1 MIKVSGLTYIYQ
13 QGMPFEK
20 KAIDNVSFEI
30 PTGDFLAVIG
40 HTGSG
45 KSTLVQHLL
54 DTRQD
59 IELSISA
66 TTRAP
71 RGQEQDGREYYF
83 ITPERF
89 EQLIKEDAFV
99 EWQQVYKGT
108 YYGTLR
114 SEIERIENAGH
125 HVVFD
130 IDVKGGINVKRMFG
144 DRARAI
150 FISPPSIEAL
160 RERLTKRGTD
170 SPEKIE
176 ERLAKAEIEM
186 ADAPL
191 FDTILVND
199 DLATT
204 KKELDKELAKFLG

>member
-1 MIKVSGLTYIYQ
+1 MILIFSA
-13 QGMPFEK
+13 P
-20 KAIDNVSFEI
+20 S
-30 PTGDFLAVIG
+30 
-40 HTGSG
+40 GSG
-45 KSTLVQHLL
+45 KSTLVQYLL
-54 DTRQD
+54 ETRQD
-59 IELSISA
+59 MELSISA

-83 ITPERF
+83 ISQDRF
-89 EQLIKEDAFV
+89 EQLIREDAFV

-114 SEIERIENAGH
+114 SEIERIEGAGH

-150 FISPPSIEAL
+150 FIAPPSIDAL
-160 RERLTKRGTD
+160 RQRLTGRGTD

-199 DLATT
+199 DLATA
-204 KKELDKELAKFLG
+204 KRELDKEVAAFIK

>member
-1 MIKVSGLTYIYQ
+1 MILIFSA
-13 QGMPFEK
+13 P
-20 KAIDNVSFEI
+20 S
-30 PTGDFLAVIG
+30 
-40 HTGSG
+40 GSG

-59 IELSISA
+59 MELSISA

-71 RGQEQDGREYYF
+71 RGKEQDGKEYYF
-83 ITPERF
+83 ISPERF
-89 EQLIKEDAFV
+89 EQLIREDAFV
-99 EWQQVYKGT
+99 EWEQVYKGT
-108 YYGTLR
+108 YYGTLK
-114 SEIERIENAGH
+114 SEIDRIESAGH

-130 IDVKGGINVKRMFG
+130 VDVKGGINVKRLFG

-150 FISPPSIEAL
+150 FIAPPSIDAL

-176 ERLAKAEIEM
+176 ERLAKAEIEL

-199 DLATT
+199 DLIAA
-204 KKELDKELAKFLG
+204 KSALDKEIAAFIG

>member
-1 MIKVSGLTYIYQ
+1 MILIFSA
-13 QGMPFEK
+13 P
-20 KAIDNVSFEI
+20 S
-30 PTGDFLAVIG
+30 
-40 HTGSG
+40 GSG

-59 IELSISA
+59 MELSISA

-83 ITPERF
+83 ITPDRF
-89 EQLIKEDAFV
+89 EQLIREDAFV

-114 SEIERIENAGH
+114 SEIERIESAGH

-130 IDVKGGINVKRMFG
+130 IDVKGGINVKKMFG

-150 FISPPSIEAL
+150 FIAPPSIDAL

-170 SPEKIE
+170 SQEKIE
-176 ERLAKAEIEM
+176 ERLAKAEIEL

-199 DLATT
+199 DLGET
-204 KKELDKELAKFLG
+204 KKALDREIKSFIG

>member
-1 MIKVSGLTYIYQ
+1 MILIFSA
-13 QGMPFEK
+13 P
-20 KAIDNVSFEI
+20 S
-30 PTGDFLAVIG
+30 
-40 HTGSG
+40 GSG

-54 DTRQD
+54 DTRED
-59 IELSISA
+59 MELSISA

-71 RGQEQDGREYYF
+71 RGKEQDGKEYYF
-83 ITPERF
+83 ISRERF
-89 EQLIKEDAFV
+89 EELIKQDAFV
-99 EWQQVYKGT
+99 EYEQVYQGT

-114 SEIERIENAGH
+114 SEIDRIERAGH

-130 IDVKGGINVKRMFG
+130 IDVKGGINVKKMFG

-150 FISPPSIEAL
+150 FIAPPSIDAL

-199 DLATT
+199 DLTAT
-204 KKELDKELAKFLG
+204 KKALDKEIAAFIG

>member
-1 MIKVSGLTYIYQ
+1 MILIFSA
-13 QGMPFEK
+13 P
-20 KAIDNVSFEI
+20 S
-30 PTGDFLAVIG
+30 
-40 HTGSG
+40 GSG
-45 KSTLVQHLL
+45 KSTLVRHLL
-54 DTRQD
+54 DTRHD
-59 IELSISA
+59 VELSISA

-89 EQLIKEDAFV
+89 EQLIREDAFV

-144 DRARAI
+144 DRALAI
-150 FISPPSIEAL
+150 FISPPSLDAL
-160 RERLTKRGTD
+160 RDRLNKRGTD

-199 DLATT
+199 DLATA
-204 KKELDKELAKFLG
+204 KKELDRELATFLR

>member
-1 MIKVSGLTYIYQ
+1 MILIFSA
-13 QGMPFEK
+13 P
-20 KAIDNVSFEI
+20 S
-30 PTGDFLAVIG
+30 
-40 HTGSG
+40 GSG

-59 IELSISA
+59 MELSISA

-71 RGQEQDGREYYF
+71 RGKEQDGREYYF
-83 ITPERF
+83 ISPERF
-89 EQLIKEDAFV
+89 EQLISDDAFV
-99 EWQQVYKGT
+99 EWEQVYKGT
-108 YYGTLR
+108 YYGTLK
-114 SEIERIENAGH
+114 SEIDRIEGAGH

-130 IDVKGGINVKRMFG
+130 IDVKGGINVKRLFG
-144 DRARAI
+144 DKARAI
-150 FISPPSIEAL
+150 FIAPPSIDAL

-176 ERLAKAEIEM
+176 ERLAKAEIEL

-199 DLATT
+199 DLNATMAA
-204 KKELDKELAKFLG
+204 LDKEIEGFIR

>member
-1 MIKVSGLTYIYQ
+1 MIIIFSA
-13 QGMPFEK
+13 P
-20 KAIDNVSFEI
+20 S
-30 PTGDFLAVIG
+30 
-40 HTGSG
+40 GSG

-59 IELSISA
+59 MELSISA

-83 ITPERF
+83 ISRDKF
-89 EQLIKEDAFV
+89 ESLIGEDAFI

-114 SEIERIENAGH
+114 SEIERIESAGH

-144 DRARAI
+144 DKARAI
-150 FISPPSIEAL
+150 FIAPPSIEAL

-176 ERLAKAEIEM
+176 ERLAKAETEM

-199 DLATT
+199 DLNEA
-204 KKELDKELAKFLG
+204 KRALDKEIASFIG

>member
-1 MIKVSGLTYIYQ
+1 MILIFSA
-13 QGMPFEK
+13 P
-20 KAIDNVSFEI
+20 S
-30 PTGDFLAVIG
+30 
-40 HTGSG
+40 GSG

-204 KKELDKELAKFLG
+204 KKELDKELATFLG

>member
-1 MIKVSGLTYIYQ
+1 MILIFSA
-13 QGMPFEK
+13 P
-20 KAIDNVSFEI
+20 S
-30 PTGDFLAVIG
+30 
-40 HTGSG
+40 GSG

-59 IELSISA
+59 MELSISA

-71 RGQEQDGREYYF
+71 RGKEQDGKEYYF
-83 ITPERF
+83 ITRERF
-89 EQLIKEDAFV
+89 EELIKQDAFV
-99 EWQQVYKGT
+99 EYEQVYHGT

-114 SEIERIENAGH
+114 SEIDRIESAGH

-130 IDVKGGINVKRMFG
+130 IDVKGGINIKRLFG
-144 DRARAI
+144 DKARSI
-150 FISPPSIEAL
+150 FIAPPSLEIL
-160 RERLTKRGTD
+160 RERLTNRGTD

-176 ERLAKAEIEM
+176 ERLAKAETEM

-199 DLATT
+199 DLNLT
-204 KKELDKELAKFLG
+204 KQALDNEIAAFIG

>member
-1 MIKVSGLTYIYQ
+1 MILIFSA
-13 QGMPFEK
+13 P
-20 KAIDNVSFEI
+20 S
-30 PTGDFLAVIG
+30 
-40 HTGSG
+40 GSG

-59 IELSISA
+59 MELSISA

-71 RGQEQDGREYYF
+71 RGKEQDGKEYYF
-83 ITPERF
+83 ITRERF
-89 EQLIKEDAFV
+89 EELIKQDAFV
-99 EWQQVYKGT
+99 EYEQVYHGT

-114 SEIERIENAGH
+114 SEIDRIESAGH

-130 IDVKGGINVKRMFG
+130 IDVKGGINIKRLFG
-144 DRARAI
+144 DKARSI
-150 FISPPSIEAL
+150 FIAPPSLDIL
-160 RERLTKRGTD
+160 RERLTNRGTD

-199 DLATT
+199 DLNQT
-204 KKELDKELAKFLG
+204 KQALDKEIASFIG

>member
-1 MIKVSGLTYIYQ
+1 MIIIFSA
-13 QGMPFEK
+13 P
-20 KAIDNVSFEI
+20 S
-30 PTGDFLAVIG
+30 
-40 HTGSG
+40 GSG

-59 IELSISA
+59 LELSISA

-83 ITPERF
+83 ISPERF

-114 SEIERIENAGH
+114 SEIDRIESAGH
-125 HVVFD
+125 HVIFD
-130 IDVKGGINVKRMFG
+130 VDVKGGINVKKLFG

-150 FISPPSIEAL
+150 FIAPPSIEAL

-170 SPEKIE
+170 SQEKIE

-191 FDTILVND
+191 FDTIVVND
-199 DLATT
+199 DLSQA
-204 KKELDKELAKFLG
+204 KQNLDKEIKAFIG

>member
-1 MIKVSGLTYIYQ
+1 MILIFSA
-13 QGMPFEK
+13 P
-20 KAIDNVSFEI
+20 S
-30 PTGDFLAVIG
+30 
-40 HTGSG
+40 GSG

-59 IELSISA
+59 MELSISA

-71 RGQEQDGREYYF
+71 RGKEQDGKEYYF
-83 ITPERF
+83 ISPERF
-89 EQLIKEDAFV
+89 EQLIRDDAFV
-99 EWQQVYKGT
+99 EWEQVYKGT
-108 YYGTLR
+108 YYGTLK
-114 SEIERIENAGH
+114 SEIERIEGAGH

-130 IDVKGGINVKRMFG
+130 IDVKGGINVKRLFG

-150 FISPPSIEAL
+150 FIAPPSIEAL

-170 SPEKIE
+170 SQEKIE
-176 ERLAKAEIEM
+176 ERLAKAEIEI

-199 DLATT
+199 DLNAT
-204 KKELDKELAKFLG
+204 KAALDKEIAAFIG

>member
-1 MIKVSGLTYIYQ
+1 MILIFSA
-13 QGMPFEK
+13 P
-20 KAIDNVSFEI
+20 S
-30 PTGDFLAVIG
+30 
-40 HTGSG
+40 GSG
-45 KSTLVQHLL
+45 KSTLVQYLL

-89 EQLIKEDAFV
+89 KQLIKEDAFV

-144 DRARAI
+144 DRALAI

>member
-1 MIKVSGLTYIYQ
+1 MILIFSA
-13 QGMPFEK
+13 P
-20 KAIDNVSFEI
+20 S
-30 PTGDFLAVIG
+30 
-40 HTGSG
+40 GSG

-59 IELSISA
+59 MELSISA

-71 RGQEQDGREYYF
+71 RGKEQDGREYYF
-83 ITPERF
+83 ISPERF
-89 EQLIKEDAFV
+89 EQLISDDAFV
-99 EWQQVYKGT
+99 EWEQVYKGT
-108 YYGTLR
+108 YYGTLK
-114 SEIERIENAGH
+114 SEIDRIESAGH

-130 IDVKGGINVKRMFG
+130 IDVKGGINVKRLFG
-144 DRARAI
+144 DKARAI
-150 FISPPSIEAL
+150 FIAPPSIDAL

-176 ERLAKAEIEM
+176 ERLAKAEIEF

-199 DLATT
+199 DLNAA
-204 KKELDKELAKFLG
+204 KAALDKEIAAFIG

>member
-1 MIKVSGLTYIYQ
+1 MILIFSA
-13 QGMPFEK
+13 P
-20 KAIDNVSFEI
+20 S
-30 PTGDFLAVIG
+30 
-40 HTGSG
+40 GSG
-45 KSTLVQHLL
+45 KSTLVQYLL

-204 KKELDKELAKFLG
+204 KKELDKELATFLG

>member
-1 MIKVSGLTYIYQ
+1 MILIFSA
-13 QGMPFEK
+13 P
-20 KAIDNVSFEI
+20 S
-30 PTGDFLAVIG
+30 
-40 HTGSG
+40 GSG
-45 KSTLVQHLL
+45 KSTLVQYLL

-89 EQLIKEDAFV
+89 EQLIKENAFV

-144 DRARAI
+144 DRALAI

>member
-1 MIKVSGLTYIYQ
+1 MILIFSA
-13 QGMPFEK
+13 P
-20 KAIDNVSFEI
+20 S
-30 PTGDFLAVIG
+30 
-40 HTGSG
+40 GSG
-45 KSTLVQHLL
+45 KSTLVQYLL
-54 DTRQD
+54 ETRQD
-59 IELSISA
+59 MELSISA

-83 ITPERF
+83 ISQDRF
-89 EQLIKEDAFV
+89 EQLIREDAFV

-114 SEIERIENAGH
+114 SEIERIEGAGH

-130 IDVKGGINVKRMFG
+130 IDVKGGINIKRMFG

-150 FISPPSIEAL
+150 FIAPPSIDAL
-160 RERLTKRGTD
+160 RQRLTGRGTD

-199 DLATT
+199 NLATA
-204 KKELDKELAKFLG
+204 KRELDKEVAAFIK

>member
-1 MIKVSGLTYIYQ
+1 MILIFSA
-13 QGMPFEK
+13 P
-20 KAIDNVSFEI
+20 S
-30 PTGDFLAVIG
+30 
-40 HTGSG
+40 GSG
-45 KSTLVQHLL
+45 KSTLVQYLL

-114 SEIERIENAGH
+114 SEIERIEKAGH

>member
-1 MIKVSGLTYIYQ
+1 MILIFSA
-13 QGMPFEK
+13 P
-20 KAIDNVSFEI
+20 S
-30 PTGDFLAVIG
+30 
-40 HTGSG
+40 GSG

-59 IELSISA
+59 VELSISA

-71 RGQEQDGREYYF
+71 RGKEQDGKEYYF
-83 ITPERF
+83 ISPERF
-89 EQLIKEDAFV
+89 ESLIREGAFV
-99 EWQQVYKGT
+99 EWEQVYQGT

-114 SEIERIENAGH
+114 SEIDRIESAGH
-125 HVVFD
+125 HVIFD
-130 IDVKGGINVKRMFG
+130 IDVKGGINVKKMFG

-150 FISPPSIEAL
+150 FIAPPSIDVL
-160 RERLTKRGTD
+160 RDRLTKRGTD

-199 DLATT
+199 DLNAA
-204 KKELDKELAKFLG
+204 KQALDKEIAGFIK

>member
-1 MIKVSGLTYIYQ
+1 MILIFSA
-13 QGMPFEK
+13 P
-20 KAIDNVSFEI
+20 S
-30 PTGDFLAVIG
+30 
-40 HTGSG
+40 GSG

-54 DTRQD
+54 ETRQD
-59 IELSISA
+59 MELSISA

-83 ITPERF
+83 ISQDRF
-89 EQLIKEDAFV
+89 EQLIREDAFV

-114 SEIERIENAGH
+114 SESERIEGAGH

-150 FISPPSIEAL
+150 FIAPPSIDAL
-160 RERLTKRGTD
+160 RQRLTGRGTD

-199 DLATT
+199 DLATA
-204 KKELDKELAKFLG
+204 KRELDKEVAAFIK

>member
-1 MIKVSGLTYIYQ
+1 MILIFSA
-13 QGMPFEK
+13 P
-20 KAIDNVSFEI
+20 S
-30 PTGDFLAVIG
+30 
-40 HTGSG
+40 GSG
-45 KSTLVQHLL
+45 KSKLVQHLL
-54 DTRQD
+54 ETRQD

>member
-1 MIKVSGLTYIYQ
+1 MILIFSA
-13 QGMPFEK
+13 P
-20 KAIDNVSFEI
+20 S
-30 PTGDFLAVIG
+30 
-40 HTGSG
+40 GSG

-114 SEIERIENAGH
+114 SEIERIEKAGH

-130 IDVKGGINVKRMFG
+130 IDVKVGINVKRMFG

-186 ADAPL
+186 ADAPQ

>member
-1 MIKVSGLTYIYQ
+1 MILIFSA
-13 QGMPFEK
+13 P
-20 KAIDNVSFEI
+20 S
-30 PTGDFLAVIG
+30 
-40 HTGSG
+40 GSG
-45 KSTLVQHLL
+45 KSTLVQYLL

-130 IDVKGGINVKRMFG
+130 IDVKGGINVKRMYG

>member
-1 MIKVSGLTYIYQ
+1 MILIFSA
-13 QGMPFEK
+13 P
-20 KAIDNVSFEI
+20 S
-30 PTGDFLAVIG
+30 
-40 HTGSG
+40 GSG
-45 KSTLVQHLL
+45 KSTLVQYLL

-130 IDVKGGINVKRMFG
+130 IDVKGGINIKRMFG

>member
-1 MIKVSGLTYIYQ
+1 MILIFSA
-13 QGMPFEK
+13 P
-20 KAIDNVSFEI
+20 S
-30 PTGDFLAVIG
+30 
-40 HTGSG
+40 GSG

-59 IELSISA
+59 MELSISA

-83 ITPERF
+83 ITPDRF
-89 EQLIKEDAFV
+89 EQLIREDAFV

-114 SEIERIENAGH
+114 SEIERIEGAGH

-130 IDVKGGINVKRMFG
+130 IDVKGGINVKKMFG

-150 FISPPSIEAL
+150 FIAPPSIDVL

-199 DLATT
+199 DLGET
-204 KKELDKELAKFLG
+204 KKALDREIKSFIG

>member
-1 MIKVSGLTYIYQ
+1 MILIFSA
-13 QGMPFEK
+13 P
-20 KAIDNVSFEI
+20 S
-30 PTGDFLAVIG
+30 
-40 HTGSG
+40 GSG

-59 IELSISA
+59 MELSISA

-71 RGQEQDGREYYF
+71 RGKEQDGKEYYF
-83 ITPERF
+83 ITRERF
-89 EQLIKEDAFV
+89 EELIKQNAFV
-99 EWQQVYKGT
+99 EYEQVYHGT

-114 SEIERIENAGH
+114 SEIDRIESAGH

-130 IDVKGGINVKRMFG
+130 IDVKGGINIKRLFG
-144 DRARAI
+144 DKARSI
-150 FISPPSIEAL
+150 FIAPPSLEIL
-160 RERLTKRGTD
+160 RERLTNRGTD

-199 DLATT
+199 DLNLT
-204 KKELDKELAKFLG
+204 KQALDKEIASFIG

>member
-1 MIKVSGLTYIYQ
+1 MILIFSA
-13 QGMPFEK
+13 P
-20 KAIDNVSFEI
+20 S
-30 PTGDFLAVIG
+30 
-40 HTGSG
+40 GSG
-45 KSTLVQHLL
+45 KSTLVQYLL

-130 IDVKGGINVKRMFG
+130 IDVKGGINIKRMFG

-204 KKELDKELAKFLG
+204 KKELDKELATFLG

>member
-1 MIKVSGLTYIYQ
+1 MILIFSA
-13 QGMPFEK
+13 P
-20 KAIDNVSFEI
+20 S
-30 PTGDFLAVIG
+30 
-40 HTGSG
+40 GSG

-59 IELSISA
+59 MELSISA

-71 RGQEQDGREYYF
+71 RGKEQDGKEYYF
-83 ITPERF
+83 ITRERF
-89 EQLIKEDAFV
+89 EELIKQDAFV
-99 EWQQVYKGT
+99 EYEQVYHGT

-114 SEIERIENAGH
+114 SEIDRIESAGH

-130 IDVKGGINVKRMFG
+130 IDVKGGINIKRLFG
-144 DRARAI
+144 DKARSI
-150 FISPPSIEAL
+150 FIAPPSLEIL
-160 RERLTKRGTD
+160 RERLTNRGTD

-199 DLATT
+199 DLNLT
-204 KKELDKELAKFLG
+204 KQALDKEIAAFIG

>member
-1 MIKVSGLTYIYQ
+1 MILIFSA
-13 QGMPFEK
+13 P
-20 KAIDNVSFEI
+20 S
-30 PTGDFLAVIG
+30 
-40 HTGSG
+40 GSG

-59 IELSISA
+59 MELSISA

-71 RGQEQDGREYYF
+71 RGKEQDGREYYF
-83 ITPERF
+83 ISPERF
-89 EQLIKEDAFV
+89 EQLISDDAFV
-99 EWQQVYKGT
+99 EWEQVYKGT
-108 YYGTLR
+108 YYGTLK
-114 SEIERIENAGH
+114 SEIDRIEGAGH

-130 IDVKGGINVKRMFG
+130 IDVKGGINVKRLFG
-144 DRARAI
+144 DKARAI
-150 FISPPSIEAL
+150 FIAPPSIDAL

-176 ERLAKAEIEM
+176 ERLAKAEIEL

-199 DLATT
+199 DLNAT
-204 KKELDKELAKFLG
+204 KAALDKEIEGFIR

>member
-1 MIKVSGLTYIYQ
+1 MILIFSA
-13 QGMPFEK
+13 P
-20 KAIDNVSFEI
+20 S
-30 PTGDFLAVIG
+30 
-40 HTGSG
+40 GSG

-59 IELSISA
+59 MELSISA

-71 RGQEQDGREYYF
+71 RGKEQDGKEYYF
-83 ITPERF
+83 ITRERF
-89 EQLIKEDAFV
+89 EELIKQDAFV
-99 EWQQVYKGT
+99 EYEQVYHGT

-114 SEIERIENAGH
+114 SEIDRIESAGH

-130 IDVKGGINVKRMFG
+130 IDVKGGINIKRLFG
-144 DRARAI
+144 DKARSI
-150 FISPPSIEAL
+150 FIAPPSLEIL
-160 RERLTKRGTD
+160 RERLTNRGTD

-176 ERLAKAEIEM
+176 ERLAKAETEM

-199 DLATT
+199 DLNQT
-204 KKELDKELAKFLG
+204 KQALDKEIASFIG

>member
-1 MIKVSGLTYIYQ
+1 MILIFSA
-13 QGMPFEK
+13 P
-20 KAIDNVSFEI
+20 S
-30 PTGDFLAVIG
+30 
-40 HTGSG
+40 GSG

-130 IDVKGGINVKRMFG
+130 IDVKGGINIKRMFG

>member
-1 MIKVSGLTYIYQ
+1 MILIFSA
-13 QGMPFEK
+13 P
-20 KAIDNVSFEI
+20 S
-30 PTGDFLAVIG
+30 
-40 HTGSG
+40 GSG

-199 DLATT
+199 DLTTT